1 MQWPSVTLT
10 SWKECTS
17 AVWRAGSQ
25 RTAQFICLGK
35 LFSPIINTKKKLVYH
50 HWLCS
55 NSCQRLSGDSIILP
69 GRASVTLSA
78 NQEQRHSIMTLT
90 YIYSF
95 ISVHSFSIDI
105 SWPWRSAVRA
115 ATVCQAERKLIQ
127 PLSKK
132 KIKLFLSEWPDHW
145 SMRGLK
151 VTFWEIFS
159 KYFLESWQSWA
170 PPSECKWHC
179 HSYSRLT
186 ASNYWFNH

>member
-17 AVWRAGSQ
+17 AVWRVGSQ
-25 RTAQFICLGK
+25 WTAQFICLGK

-55 NSCQRLSGDSIILP
+55 NSCQRPSSDSIILP
-69 GRASVTLSA
+69 GRASVTVSA
-78 NQEQRHSIMTLT
+78 NQEQRRSIMTLT
-90 YIYSF
+90 YIDSF

-115 ATVCQAERKLIQ
+115 ETVRQAESILIQ

-151 VTFWEIFS
+151 VAFWDIFS
-159 KYFLESWQSWA
+159 KYFQDIWRVCRAEL
-170 PPSECKWHC
+170 P
-179 HSYSRLT
+179 LLIVNDT
-186 ASNYWFNH
+186 ATPTAD